1 LIIDYHNGEKVELQF
16 AEAYHSYMV
25 GKELVPSVTQACGI
39 ISKPALVPWAL
50 KEGVEWLAKNLSNNS
65 GIDFLS
71 NGIKT
76 AYKSTSTDALNIGT
90 VTHEW
95 VEKAIRFHLGE
106 GEEPKMPKQKEAQ
119 TAIKA
124 FQSWLQENE
133 VEWHGVEQKIYH
145 RDYKYAGTVDAIATI
160 NGEYAVIDWKTSK
173 RIYPEYHLQVSAYAK
188 AVEDIEGKPVDATY
202 ILRCDKKTGKFQ
214 SVRSED
220 IEENFLAFRCA
231 LHLHRRMKELR

>member
-1 LIIDYHNGEKVELQF
+1 MSGWQ
-16 AEAYHSYMV
+16 
-25 GKELVPSVTQACGI
+25 
-39 ISKPALVPWAL
+39 
-50 KEGVEWLAKNLSNNS
+50 KNLTKGA

-106 GEEPKMPKQKEAQ
+106 GKEPKIPKQKEAQ

-124 FQSWLQENE
+124 FQAWLQENE

-145 RDYKYAGTVDAIATI
+145 RDYRYAGTVDAIATI
-160 NGEYAVIDWKTSK
+160 NGEYAVIDWKMSK
-173 RIYPEYHLQVSAYAK
+173 RIYPEYHLQVAAYAK

-231 LHLHRRMKELR
+231 LHLHRKMKELR